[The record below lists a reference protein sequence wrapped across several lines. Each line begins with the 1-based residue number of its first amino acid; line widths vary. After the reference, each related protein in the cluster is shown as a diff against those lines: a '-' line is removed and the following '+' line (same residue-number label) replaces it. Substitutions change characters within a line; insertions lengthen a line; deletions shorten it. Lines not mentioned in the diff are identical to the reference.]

1 MKLLVESSKR
11 FLCGEDLNRLE
22 TSFVKTSI
30 KDSSFISFLFPKDC
44 LNILILPLL
53 PFIPDPIK
61 LSKGQFYWMKMEW
74 VNGMEWD
81 FWVKMVVI
89 EGLQFM
95 DWQAS
100 DIECDWG
107 HHQHKKVR
115 GDPNPTFLDGL
126 ISFSTHLLRE
136 PIQSAGWIWQEQGS
150 WLQTEKQT
158 NRQIDKQKNRQTD
171 K

>member
-61 LSKGQFYWMKMEW
+61 LSKGKFCWMKMEW
-74 VNGMEWD
+74 V
-81 FWVKMVVI
+81 KMDVI
-89 EGLQFM
+89 EGAPIHGLTGLWYWMRLGAPTNIRRWEEIPTQLILM
-95 DWQAS
+95 DWLVFLH
-100 DIECDWG
+100 IYWG
-107 HHQHKKVR
+107 SQSSQ
-115 GDPNPTFLDGL
+115 LDGYDKNKG
-126 ISFSTHLLRE
+126 HDC
-136 PIQSAGWIWQEQGS
+136 
-150 WLQTEKQT
+150 KQK
-158 NRQIDKQKNRQTD
+158 NRQIDK
-171 K
+171 